1 MKEEFYEEQ
10 FVVDKE
16 DDEEEQDYEEET
28 FDEGEEG
35 FMKGYEGEGNPVYC
49 DKCHKLLNRE
59 FIEKEYKGE
68 SYKFCSE
75 QCADEFEKK
84 KRFSKS

>member
-1 MKEEFYEEQ
+1 MKDEDYEEQ
-10 FVVDKE
+10 YGDYKE
-16 DDEEEQDYEEET
+16 DSEDEEEYEEET

-49 DKCHKLLNRE
+49 DKCHKLLDRD

-68 SYKFCSE
+68 TYTFCSE
-75 QCADEFEKK
+75 ECADEFDRK
-84 KRFSKS
+84 KRHLK